1 MNLKGYDF
9 YDGDM
14 LYASFVLKFR
24 RLYIR
29 KGYLHRIDEIKK
41 ELEDNGF
48 IMLDWE
54 EVE

>member
-1 MNLKGYDF
+1 MNLKGYNF
-9 YDGDM
+9 YDGDVIF
-14 LYASFVLKFR
+14 AHFVLKFC
-24 RLYIR
+24 RLYIK
-29 KGYLHRIDEIKK
+29 KGYLHRIDDIKR